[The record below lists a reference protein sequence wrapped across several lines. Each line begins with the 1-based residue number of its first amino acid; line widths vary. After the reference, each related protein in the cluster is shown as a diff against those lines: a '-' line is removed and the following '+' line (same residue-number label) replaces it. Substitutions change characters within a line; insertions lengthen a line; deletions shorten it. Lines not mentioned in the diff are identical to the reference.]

1 MEREIDILIEYGEAD
16 INKKLH
22 LFLQFPDLRNAFQ
35 EIDRKNAAA
44 QTGKYRTDGSPH
56 WKSKGQVY
64 EVRKQ
69 RSLNCCNLW

>member
-1 MEREIDILIEYGEAD
+1 MEQEIDILVQYGEAD

-35 EIDRKNAAA
+35 EIERKNATT
-44 QTGKYRTDGSPH
+44 QTGKYRTDSSPQ
-56 WKSKGQVY
+56 WKSERQVY

-69 RSLNCCNLW
+69 HRLNCCNL

>member
-1 MEREIDILIEYGEAD
+1 MEQEIDILIQYGEAD

-44 QTGKYRTDGSPH
+44 QKGKYRTDSCPH
-56 WKSKGQVY
+56 WKSRREVY
-64 EVRKQ
+64 GARKE
-69 RSLNCCNLW
+69 RTLNCCNL